1 MALFDL
7 SSSSVGTVEVITTVN
22 GGRPPEYFA
31 QRVVDRLMYVG
42 DNAPEPIREQALAFR
57 DRMHAVILDGIKAA
71 IESDRVYRK

>member
-7 SSSSVGTVEVITTVN
+7 SSSSVGSVTVVTTTN

-31 QRVVDRLMYVG
+31 ERIVERLMFIG

-57 DRMHAVILDGIKAA
+57 DRMHAVILDGIRKA
-71 IESDRVYRK
+71 IELDRVYRK